1 MAAPDPDFWQEAA
14 KWLAG
19 VLVLPVGYVWK
30 KVNGSVQ
37 REEFKDFLT
46 RFDQHVRDD
55 REVQAKLFDRIDD
68 LKTTILDRTLR

>member
-14 KWLAG
+14 KRLAG